1 MNRKDF
7 LRETKPLRPPP
18 LSSTTTFSTK
28 DNFLPTEY
36 ERQALMM
43 KEQDEDLEE
52 LRISVERLGDM
63 GKSINEELVGQEV
76 LIGEVERDIDT
87 TTTRLDFVQKKME
100 LMIVKAGS
108 NGQMF
113 MIVFLII
120 LFVIL
125 IVLVFT

>member
-43 KEQDEDLEE
+43 K
-52 LRISVERLGDM
+52 
-63 GKSINEELVGQEV
+63 
-76 LIGEVERDIDT
+76 
-87 TTTRLDFVQKKME
+87 
-100 LMIVKAGS
+100 
-108 NGQMF
+108 
-113 MIVFLII
+113 
-120 LFVIL
+120 
-125 IVLVFT
+125 